1 MNGDGRAGITT
12 GSVAAG
18 QGAARALRPADLQA
32 TYDPRSAQL
41 GFWGGEN
48 PDVTL
53 RSLGLPVGHPGALAL
68 ALPAGLTRGEV
79 VGTRMPAR
87 LVGVEEAL
95 ESLAG
100 LKTHDDEEPGPV
112 AARTRAATAG
122 DQDPRI
128 GDSVHAWAEAVALLR
143 SGAGDEEFRRLA
155 ERMPIAAHAALRPD
169 QTSIDP
175 AVTVLEKFR
184 ATALAIR
191 CDPRPEVRAQLRH
204 YQREGVVW
212 LAGLEA
218 GGILADEM
226 GLGKTLQAISL
237 LSLRRGDRP
246 HLVVCPTSLLGTWER
261 ELARF
266 APQLPTLGFHGSGR
280 LLDRLAPGT
289 VVLTSY
295 GVLRTEADRLTARE
309 WDLLVLD
316 EAQQVKNP
324 RTKAAQAAKRLTA
337 RVRLAMTGTP
347 VENRLEDLW
356 SILSLTNPG
365 LLGTRSRFRSRF
377 VVPIEQRR
385 SRAAADR
392 LAELVTPHV
401 LRRTKLEVAPELAP
415 KQEVPV
421 YCSLTAEQT
430 GLYRHTVDQAFR
442 EGLGS
447 GIGRRGRV
455 LALLTRLKQI
465 CNHPAQLLG
474 EDGPLPGRSGKL
486 DRTGEIV
493 AELAAS
499 GERALVFTQY
509 RQMGELLV
517 AHLDGVLGGRGIP
530 FLHGGLTGRQR
541 DSMVVEFQESPR
553 AAPVMVVSLRAAGFG
568 LTLTRASSV
577 IHYDR
582 WWNPAVEDQASDRV
596 HRIGQ
601 ERPVTVYTLVTA
613 GTVEDHIARIQEEK
627 RGVAAVIAEGGE
639 ARLAALDDRVLREVL
654 DLAVPGSAP

>member
-1 MNGDGRAGITT
+1 MTREAVVAG
-12 GSVAAG
+12 GPD
-18 QGAARALRPADLQA
+18 AARELLPADLQA
-32 TYDPRSAQL
+32 TYDPRSARL
-41 GFWGGEN
+41 GFWGGED
-48 PDVTL
+48 PGATM
-53 RSLGLPVGHPGALAL
+53 RGLGLPVGEPGVLAL
-68 ALPAGLTRGEV
+68 ALPAGPARGEV
-79 VGTRMPAR
+79 VGTRTPAR
-87 LVGVEEAL
+87 LVGVEEAVG
-95 ESLAG
+95 SLAG
-100 LKTHDDEEPGPV
+100 PGTHDGEEPGPV
-112 AARTRAATAG
+112 ADGTRAATVGAG
-122 DQDPRI
+122 DRDPGV
-128 GDSVHAWAEAVALLR
+128 GDSVRAWAEAVVLLR
-143 SGAGDEEFRRLA
+143 SGAGDAEFRRLA

-169 QTSIDP
+169 GTSIDP
-175 AVTVLEKFR
+175 AATVLEEFR

-191 CDPRPEVRAQLRH
+191 SDPHPDVRAQLRH
-204 YQREGVVW
+204 YQRRGVAW
-212 LAGLEA
+212 LAGLGDR
-218 GGILADEM
+218 GGGVLADEM
-226 GLGKTLQAISL
+226 GLGKTLQAICL
-237 LSLRRGDRP
+237 LALRRGDRP

-266 APQLPTLGFHGSGR
+266 APQLTKLGFHGSGR
-280 LLDRLAPGT
+280 ALDRLAPGT

-295 GVLRTEADRLTARE
+295 GLLRTEADRLTARE
-309 WDLLVLD
+309 WDVLVLD

-324 RTKAAQAAKRLTA
+324 RTQAARAARRLTA

-377 VVPIEQRR
+377 AVPIEQRR
-385 SRAAADR
+385 SRTAADR
-392 LAELVTPHV
+392 LAELVAPHV

-421 YCSLTAEQT
+421 HCSLTAEQI
-430 GLYRHTVDQAFR
+430 GLYRRSLDQAFR

-455 LALLTRLKQI
+455 LALLTRLKQV

-474 EDGPLPGRSGKL
+474 QDGPLPGRSGKL
-486 DRTGEIV
+486 DRTGEMV

-509 RQMGELLV
+509 RRMGELLV
-517 AHLDGVLGGRGIP
+517 AHLDGVLGGPGVP
-530 FLHGGLTGRQR
+530 FLHGGLTGRRR

-613 GTVEDHIARIQEEK
+613 GTVEDHIARIHEDK
-627 RGVAAVIAEGGE
+627 RGVAAVVAEGGE
-639 ARLAALDDRVLREVL
+639 ARLAELDDRALREVL
-654 DLAVPGSAP
+654 DLAVPGAAP